1 MRIKDNEELGQKLR
15 GVRTLISIIS
25 EAPQGFDDFDWALC
39 ILEDALDECIEYAEK
54 EIKDNDEERI

>member
-25 EAPQGFDDFDWALC
+25 EAPQGFNDFDWALC

-54 EIKDNDEERI
+54 ECE